1 MILIMTKILNKKSE
15 IIPMTVQRLVPIR
28 PVDGYSA
35 AVRYSFELRIEGDDG
50 SSGVELERLD

>member
-1 MILIMTKILNKKSE
+1 
-15 IIPMTVQRLVPIR
+15 MTVQRLVPIR